1 MFKPIAATDL
11 ANGCRFDMSC
21 IDRFSKVLDTN
32 ALSIKFTIEGKELYH
47 FNGKDHV
54 VNSQQFLVIN
64 NRRSKVVI
72 DSDTMVKG
80 FCIGLPYQL
89 LDEIMNAHVAISRSK
104 IKFIDYIDSDHFFE
118 RVNNANSSKL
128 GTYLQALSS
137 TLQSSL
143 AEHSK
148 MYIEQLFLR
157 LAELSVESQ
166 FDVFEGFSAIEAT
179 NTSTQKHIYRKLLD
193 ARDYMDANI
202 GYDIRI
208 EDVAATANLSQY
220 YFYRMFKL
228 AFQCTPYQYL
238 LARRMEL
245 ARKLLQ
251 QGMAVSYVAYET
263 GFTDVHT
270 FSKAFKRWERL
281 SPTHYLESILANK
294 R

>member
-1 MFKPIAATDL
+1 MFKPIAATNL
-11 ANGCRFDMSC
+11 ANGCKFDMSC
-21 IDRFSKVLDTN
+21 IDRFSRELDTH
-32 ALSIKFTIEGKELYH
+32 ALSIKFTIDGRERYQ

-54 VNSQQFLVIN
+54 VNTGQFLVIN
-64 NRRSKVVI
+64 NRRSRVII

-80 FCIGLPYQL
+80 FCVGLPYAL
-89 LDEIMNAHVAISRSK
+89 LDEIMNAHTTGSQAKR
-104 IKFIDYIDSDHFFE
+104 KFIDYIDSDNFFE
-118 RVNNANSSKL
+118 RVNNANNSKL
-128 GTYLQALSS
+128 GTYLQVLSS
-137 TLQSSL
+137 TLQSSM

-193 ARDYMDANI
+193 ARDYMDANLA
-202 GYDIRI
+202 YDIKI
-208 EDVAATANLSQY
+208 EDVAAIADLSQY

-228 AFQCTPYQYL
+228 AFRRTPYQYL
-238 LARRMEL
+238 LARRMDL

-270 FSKAFKRWERL
+270 FSKAFKKWERL
-281 SPTHYLESILANK
+281 SPTHYIEHILAK
-294 R
+294 RR